1 MRAFVVRPFGEK
13 NGVDF
18 DRVERELIQPALRR
32 LSVLLGDEVHG
43 GTTVEINRAG
53 NIRQDMF
60 RLLVVADLV
69 IADVSIHNANVF
81 YELGIRH
88 ALRTGHTFMLRSNV
102 EGHKYPF
109 DLQTDRYL
117 LYDASA
123 PGGGKTVEDLAQ
135 ALRST
140 VAAASAS
147 SPVFQLLPQ
156 LQAHD
161 RNTLVSVPRD
171 FAEDVE
177 RARRDRQRG
186 DLRLF
191 AQEVATLEWDQE
203 GLLLIG
209 EAQFKLRALNGAKET
224 FEALRTAAPD
234 SLRANWRLGTIYQ
247 KLAFEQPPEHRA
259 DLLARSDQ
267 AIARAL
273 AAAKSPADRA
283 EVRALRASNTKS
295 RWIDEFRAAP
305 DAERQATALCSVH
318 LTHMLEDYLRAV
330 AVDLDAYYP
339 GINALGLL
347 LTQMALAKA
356 QPDVWAHIFDS
367 DAQAAAALAAK
378 EQLAARISSTLV
390 LALNMDDTIR
400 ALDEQPDDPWAA
412 CSRADLLL
420 LTLANRP
427 QRVAQAYREA
437 LASADRFALEATR
450 RNLAIFKDLGLFE
463 PNLSAALK
471 VVDDAIGEPTPL
483 KERPDRVI
491 LFTGHMVDAP
501 DRDPSRM
508 RFPRTAEAE
517 ARARALI
524 EQGVKGEIAK
534 GGSIVGIAGGACGS
548 DILFHEVC
556 STLLVETRLF
566 LPLPPAKFQVAS
578 VQRGGPDWVERYEK
592 LCERVPPRVLQES
605 EALPSWLV
613 GKPDYN
619 VWQRNNEWMLFNAIA
634 TGAQRLTL
642 IALYNPDLDPDGPGG
657 TKHLI
662 QLGRRWGFKTVELD
676 ARALSPS

>member
-1 MRAFVVRPFGEK
+1 
-13 NGVDF
+13 
-18 DRVERELIQPALRR
+18 
-32 LSVLLGDEVHG
+32 
-43 GTTVEINRAG
+43 
-53 NIRQDMF
+53 
-60 RLLVVADLV
+60 
-69 IADVSIHNANVF
+69 
-81 YELGIRH
+81 
-88 ALRTGHTFMLRSNV
+88 
-102 EGHKYPF
+102 
-109 DLQTDRYL
+109 
-117 LYDASA
+117 
-123 PGGGKTVEDLAQ
+123 
-135 ALRST
+135 
-140 VAAASAS
+140 
-147 SPVFQLLPQ
+147 VFQLLPQ